1 MLWHDKIS
9 YLDNKA
15 KEFEFEADQ
24 TPQALTGIPLS
35 LYKQFAVLHADF
47 YILDSNKGSQIKNR
61 SEELDMKFQ
70 EAFEVTFDHQI
81 DKLYQ
86 DISEQ
91 FDKEISS
98 QSEYQAREDVKQKF
112 MVLLDKIAGLQSQLV
127 EKVKNA

>member
-1 MLWHDKIS
+1 MHLQV
-9 YLDNKA
+9 YLYRFINN
-15 KEFEFEADQ
+15 
-24 TPQALTGIPLS
+24 L
-35 LYKQFAVLHADF
+35 LYFHANVD
-47 YILDSNKGSQIKNR
+47 ITDSNKGSQIKNR
-61 SEELDMKFQ
+61 SEELDIKFQ

-98 QSEYQAREDVKQKF
+98 QSEYQARENVKQKF

-127 EKVKNA
+127 EKFKNA